1 MNEDFWVI
9 SVLGAATVFVI
20 MLVLFVFLIV
30 SSGSTDKIIDSC
42 DTIGGYYFS
51 KDKVIQCKVIKKE
64 GL

>member
-9 SVLGAATVFVI
+9 SVLVSATVFVI

-42 DTIGGYYFS
+42 DTIGSYYFS
-51 KDKVIQCKVIKKE
+51 KDKIIQCKVIKK
-64 GL
+64 